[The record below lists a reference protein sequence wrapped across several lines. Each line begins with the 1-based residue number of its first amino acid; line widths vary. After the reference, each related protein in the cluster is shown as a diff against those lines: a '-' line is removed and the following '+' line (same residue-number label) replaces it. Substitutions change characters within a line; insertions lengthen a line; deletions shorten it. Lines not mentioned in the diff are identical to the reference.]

1 MDIDPFI
8 YEANNRPLDDFCGL
22 SPAEMHRLIH
32 EPFSKDSVVRLKE
45 PIALGV
51 LDRIPLFRLLEEFI
65 GLFNEKTGS
74 MKLTG
79 TGSLQQSV
87 LRELYSKGIIK
98 DEYLDYR
105 KKPITRENQWEAMYA
120 LHNVARL
127 SGLVRMQHN
136 KLFLTKK
143 AKELMEVRAELFKYL
158 LKAYAEQFNWGF
170 MDGYPDEPV
179 GQVAWPYTLY
189 LLHKNGHE
197 QKPTV
202 FYSDLYKK
210 AFPQLADCFT
220 DTAYN
225 TGDRYFSNCFTTRTF
240 TRFLDRFGLIE
251 LDKGMFDRDGQV
263 KAAPLLSELFEFE

>member
-1 MDIDPFI
+1 
-8 YEANNRPLDDFCGL
+8 
-22 SPAEMHRLIH
+22 
-32 EPFSKDSVVRLKE
+32 
-45 PIALGV
+45 
-51 LDRIPLFRLLEEFI
+51 
-65 GLFNEKTGS
+65 

-79 TGSLQQSV
+79 TGSLQQGV
-87 LRELYSKGIIK
+87 LRELYAKGIIK

-127 SGLVRMQHN
+127 IGLVRMQHN

-143 AKELMEVRAELFKYL
+143 ARKLMQDRVELFKYL

-189 LLHKNGHE
+189 LLNKYGHDY
-197 QKPTV
+197 QPTV

-210 AFPQLADCFT
+210 F
-220 DTAYN
+220 
-225 TGDRYFSNCFTTRTF
+225 
-240 TRFLDRFGLIE
+240 I
-251 LDKGMFDRDGQV
+251 
-263 KAAPLLSELFEFE
+263 